1 MFIFR
6 WIGKFFRF
14 IATCLGYFN
23 KTLIYVL
30 EAAVIIALI
39 FGAAS
44 YFRTP
49 QVQQNSV
56 LVLDL
61 EGSVRESI
69 STESPFAATIAPPN
83 PQASLHEITATLDK
97 AAKDPLI
104 AGVLLKLDHLDRIGL
119 ASIEEIGQSLERYKL
134 SGKPLWAW
142 GTNYSQVQYALAA
155 HANEIYMHPMGEV
168 LVKGLASNR
177 LYYGELLN
185 ALGVNVHVFK
195 AGAYKSFPESF
206 VSSKPS
212 NEWLESERF
221 WLNDAWKNL
230 STNIERSRGLM
241 PGAIAAYIDQLPK
254 KLKLAKGDMA
264 SAALNDNLI
273 DGTKTFD
280 QMLELIAGKLGLKNK
295 PQPALIHYADYRADL
310 NSSLGEIAVVVA
322 EGEIREGESQSGI
335 IGSDTLVGVLDE
347 IRENTSVKALVLR
360 VNSPGGSA
368 VASELIRHA
377 LERVKAQKPVVISM
391 GDLAASGGFWISM
404 GGSKVMA
411 SPVTVTG
418 SIGVFGL
425 APTFEKTLGLAKI
438 GQGSVATTWLAN
450 AEKPTQPMDPRLENI
465 LTQSVARTYNNFI
478 DVVSN
483 SRKLSAQYVESVAEG
498 RVWTGSQALQR
509 KLIDQVGTFNDA
521 INLAK
526 NLAKLDKNASIVYFF
541 DQPDNFSSMIKDSL
555 KDWGNP
561 LNLTGLPNGMK
572 EQISEAKTLLENS
585 SKARTKAVYAHS
597 LIEPL
602 N

>member
-49 QVQQNSV
+49 QVLQNSV

-104 AGVLLKLDHLDRIGL
+104 AGVLLKLDHLDRVGL

-142 GTNYSQVQYALAA
+142 GTNYSQVQYSLAA

-241 PGAIAAYIDQLPK
+241 PGAIAAYIDQLPE
-254 KLKLAKGDMA
+254 KLKFAKGDMA

-295 PQPALIHYADYRADL
+295 PQPALVHYADYRADL

-335 IGSDTLVGVLDE
+335 IGSDTLVEMLDE

-391 GDLAASGGFWISM
+391 GDVAASGGFWISM
-404 GGSKVMA
+404 GGSEVMA

-483 SRKLSAQYVESVAEG
+483 SRKLSAQHVESVAGG

-541 DQPDNFSSMIKDSL
+541 DQPDDFSSMIKDSL

-561 LNLTGLPNGMK
+561 LNLAGLPNGMK

>member
-49 QVQQNSV
+49 QVLQNSV

-104 AGVLLKLDHLDRIGL
+104 AGVLNKLDHLERVCL
-119 ASIEEIGQSLERYKL
+119 YSIEEIGLSLERYKL

-142 GTNYSQVQYALAA
+142 GTNYSQVQYSLAA

-241 PGAIAAYIDQLPK
+241 PGAIAAYIDQLPE
-254 KLKLAKGDMA
+254 KLKFAKGDMA

-295 PQPALIHYADYRADL
+295 PQPALVHYADYRADL

-335 IGSDTLVGVLDE
+335 IGSDTLVEMLDE

-377 LERVKAQKPVVISM
+377 LERVKAQKPDVISM
-391 GDLAASGGFWISM
+391 GDVAASGGFWICM
-404 GGSKVMA
+404 GGSEVMA

-438 GQGSVATTWLAN
+438 GQGSGATTWLAN

-483 SRKLSAQYVESVAEG
+483 SRKLSAQHVESVAGG

-509 KLIDQVGTFNDA
+509 KLIDQVGTFNYE
-521 INLAK
+521 INLEK
-526 NLAKLDKNASIVYFF
+526 YLAILDKIASIVYFF
-541 DQPDNFSSMIKDSL
+541 DQPDDFSSMIKDSL

-561 LNLTGLPNGMK
+561 LNLAGLPNGMK

>member
-1 MFIFR
+1 
-6 WIGKFFRF
+6 
-14 IATCLGYFN
+14 
-23 KTLIYVL
+23 
-30 EAAVIIALI
+30 
-39 FGAAS
+39 
-44 YFRTP
+44 
-49 QVQQNSV
+49 
-56 LVLDL
+56 
-61 EGSVRESI
+61 
-69 STESPFAATIAPPN
+69 
-83 PQASLHEITATLDK
+83 
-97 AAKDPLI
+97 
-104 AGVLLKLDHLDRIGL
+104 
-119 ASIEEIGQSLERYKL
+119 
-134 SGKPLWAW
+134 
-142 GTNYSQVQYALAA
+142 
-155 HANEIYMHPMGEV
+155 
-168 LVKGLASNR
+168 
-177 LYYGELLN
+177 
-185 ALGVNVHVFK
+185 
-195 AGAYKSFPESF
+195 
-206 VSSKPS
+206 
-212 NEWLESERF
+212 
-221 WLNDAWKNL
+221 
-230 STNIERSRGLM
+230 
-241 PGAIAAYIDQLPK
+241 
-254 KLKLAKGDMA
+254 MA

-295 PQPALIHYADYRADL
+295 PQPALVHYADYRADL

-335 IGSDTLVGVLDE
+335 IGSDTLVEMLDE

-391 GDLAASGGFWISM
+391 GDVAASGGFWISM
-404 GGSKVMA
+404 GGSEVMA

-483 SRKLSAQYVESVAEG
+483 SRKLSAQHVESVAGG

-541 DQPDNFSSMIKDSL
+541 DQPDDFSSMIKDSL

-561 LNLTGLPNGMK
+561 LNLAGLPNGMK

>member
-1 MFIFR
+1 M
-6 WIGKFFRF
+6 
-14 IATCLGYFN
+14 
-23 KTLIYVL
+23 
-30 EAAVIIALI
+30 
-39 FGAAS
+39 
-44 YFRTP
+44 
-49 QVQQNSV
+49 
-56 LVLDL
+56 
-61 EGSVRESI
+61 
-69 STESPFAATIAPPN
+69 
-83 PQASLHEITATLDK
+83 
-97 AAKDPLI
+97 
-104 AGVLLKLDHLDRIGL
+104 
-119 ASIEEIGQSLERYKL
+119 
-134 SGKPLWAW
+134 
-142 GTNYSQVQYALAA
+142 
-155 HANEIYMHPMGEV
+155 
-168 LVKGLASNR
+168 
-177 LYYGELLN
+177 
-185 ALGVNVHVFK
+185 
-195 AGAYKSFPESF
+195 
-206 VSSKPS
+206 
-212 NEWLESERF
+212 
-221 WLNDAWKNL
+221 
-230 STNIERSRGLM
+230 
-241 PGAIAAYIDQLPK
+241 
-254 KLKLAKGDMA
+254 
-264 SAALNDNLI
+264 
-273 DGTKTFD
+273 
-280 QMLELIAGKLGLKNK
+280 
-295 PQPALIHYADYRADL
+295 
-310 NSSLGEIAVVVA
+310 
-322 EGEIREGESQSGI
+322 
-335 IGSDTLVGVLDE
+335 LDE

-391 GDLAASGGFWISM
+391 GDVAASGGFWISM
-404 GGSKVMA
+404 GGSEVMA

-483 SRKLSAQYVESVAEG
+483 SRKLSAQHVESVAGG

-541 DQPDNFSSMIKDSL
+541 DQPDDFSSMIKDSL

-561 LNLTGLPNGMK
+561 LNLAGLPNGMK